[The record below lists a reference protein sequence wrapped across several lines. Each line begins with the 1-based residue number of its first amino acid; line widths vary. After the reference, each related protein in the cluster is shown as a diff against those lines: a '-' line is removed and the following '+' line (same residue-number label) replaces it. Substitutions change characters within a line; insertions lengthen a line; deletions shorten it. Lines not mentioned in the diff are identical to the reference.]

1 LQLHIARPLVDPG
14 QEEEVSRRY
23 AIQRQAYAAALTDL
37 LGTAPGA
44 MRFFFPATMG
54 SASSEFDD
62 ASIAA
67 AREKIRH
74 LVGQLASL

>member
-1 LQLHIARPLVDPG
+1 
-14 QEEEVSRRY
+14 
-23 AIQRQAYAAALTDL
+23 
-37 LGTAPGA
+37 